1 MADTQKPTSA
11 TSGFSLPAPVTDSG
25 GSASTV
31 PVTVI
36 VPPGETLSGTYTVV
50 SETPPRDMLIGGA
63 VLLLLLVAFFFAKN
77 AYANSLVAKR
87 VSPNG
92 ANAAGWWMFI
102 LLGAVATAAVLMAVN
117 SARFI
122 SPFILGPLALVAV
135 LALVL
140 MLTSGRK

>member
-1 MADTQKPTSA
+1 MADTQKP
-11 TSGFSLPAPVTDSG
+11 TSGFSLPAPVTESG
-25 GSASTV
+25 GSSSTV

-63 VLLLLLVAFFFAKN
+63 VLLVLLVAFFFAKN

-102 LLGAVATAAVLMAVN
+102 LLGALGTAAVLVAVN
-117 SARFI
+117 AARFM
-122 SPFILGPLALVAV
+122 SPLILGPLALVAV

>member
-1 MADTQKPTSA
+1 MADTQKP
-11 TSGFSLPAPVTDSG
+11 TSGFSLPAPVTESG
-25 GSASTV
+25 GSSSTV

-50 SETPPRDMLIGGA
+50 SETPSRDMLIGGA
-63 VLLLLLVAFFFAKN
+63 VLLVLLVAFFFAKN

-102 LLGAVATAAVLMAVN
+102 LLGALGTAAVLVAVN
-117 SARFI
+117 AARFM
-122 SPFILGPLALVAV
+122 SPLILGPLALVAV

>member
-1 MADTQKPTSA
+1 MADTQKP
-11 TSGFSLPAPVTDSG
+11 TSGFSLPAPVTESG
-25 GSASTV
+25 GSSSTV

-63 VLLLLLVAFFFAKN
+63 VLLVLLVAFFFAKN
-77 AYANSLVAKR
+77 AYANTLVAKR

-102 LLGAVATAAVLMAVN
+102 LLGAVGTAAVLVAVN
-117 SARFI
+117 AAKFM
-122 SPFILGPLALVAV
+122 SPLILGPLALVAV

>member
-1 MADTQKPTSA
+1 MADTQKP
-11 TSGFSLPAPVTDSG
+11 TSGFSLPAPVTESG
-25 GSASTV
+25 GSSSTV

-50 SETPPRDMLIGGA
+50 SETPRRDMLIGGA
-63 VLLLLLVAFFFAKN
+63 VLLVLLVAFFFAKN

-102 LLGAVATAAVLMAVN
+102 LLGALGTAAVLVAVN
-117 SARFI
+117 AARFM
-122 SPFILGPLALVAV
+122 SPLILGPLALVAV

>member
-1 MADTQKPTSA
+1 MADTQKP
-11 TSGFSLPAPVTDSG
+11 TSGFSLPAPVTESG
-25 GSASTV
+25 GSSSTV

-63 VLLLLLVAFFFAKN
+63 VLLVLLVAFFFAKN

-102 LLGAVATAAVLMAVN
+102 LLGAVGTAAVLVAVN
-117 SARFI
+117 AAKFM
-122 SPFILGPLALVAV
+122 SPLILGPLALVAV